1 MLLAAAALVGI
12 AARTVHA
19 SATPLSLFPAPSS
32 LNGPLWLRRGHVHTV
47 LFGLTDVAARF
58 EWFKFH
64 AKILDLNLRSPA
76 VRFKVT
82 DPSLALRVC
91 RLSLPLRQS
100 SHSVAP
106 KAVTAP
112 PLPTSRAGLFG
123 YLFSWP

>member
-58 EWFKFH
+58 EWFKFLQ
-64 AKILDLNLRSPA
+64 KSLTSILG
-76 VRFKVT
+76 
-82 DPSLALRVC
+82 
-91 RLSLPLRQS
+91 
-100 SHSVAP
+100 
-106 KAVTAP
+106 P
-112 PLPTSRAGLFG
+112 PP
-123 YLFSWP
+123 